1 MDNKMKKCMIAGVSL
16 VFAGI
21 AFCLANSLFST
32 ILNTLVAS
40 GTINE
45 IVTTTLFKVNN
56 VVFWYGGMAIILVG
70 AVLQLVACKKLG
82 KKEVKKSVLCPYC
95 GAPNPAENKFCV
107 SCGNPTVK
115 RCVNCGAELAPG
127 EQFCGKCGVR
137 VRDNTDPKD

>member
-1 MDNKMKKCMIAGVSL
+1 MKK
-16 VFAGI
+16 
-21 AFCLANSLFST
+21 LFT
-32 ILNTLVAS
+32 ILLSCMLLGTMCFGLTACAQEDTIYVNTNAYFAPFEYYE
-40 GTINE
+40 GDQ
-45 IVTTTLFKVNN
+45 IVGVDVDIMN
-56 VVFWYGGMAIILVG
+56 MVG
-70 AVLQLVACKKLG
+70 KKLG